1 MKKPVWCPCSD
12 LEYSSQCRCNAS
24 MILRRLRAWFRRPPP
39 PLTPTAAPSHL
50 AGDRAEALDLAE
62 FGRLLATGKAEDLKK
77 IAQAMT
83 QKDNVPCV
91 YRKPSPG

>member
-1 MKKPVWCPCSD
+1 MRV
-12 LEYSSQCRCNAS
+12 ET
-24 MILRRLRAWFRRPPP
+24 
-39 PLTPTAAPSHL
+39 TPTTSGVCWRLWDH
-50 AGDRAEALDLAE
+50 
-62 FGRLLATGKAEDLKK
+62 GRLLATGKAEDLKK